1 MTLAAPERREGK
13 LVLPD
18 LLHARPANLF
28 VRVASERV
36 AEVRVRCGEKLANA
50 KSILEVLA
58 LGAARGATIELEAE
72 GPDAEQ
78 ALDELTRLVL
88 ANFDADLVPETGAG
102 AAPGIGIGAALLWE
116 APAHDDGPVDVAARF
131 TEARAGLEALL
142 TSLAPTERELLIP
155 ERAILAEVEPR
166 IAARVAAGEAFAAAV
181 EAETESVQT
190 DLFLDVRMR
199 LLGSGVVASSDAPSV
214 LVVESLPP
222 SLVASLPPSVV
233 GIVSAI
239 GEQEEA
245 HGVGSTSHAAILAR
259 SRGIPLA
266 YVDGSVTA
274 CIATGDRVVVDTL
287 DSPARVWVAPG
298 EKLLAEATARLRAFV
313 DERARREAALAQLE
327 LPVALRVNV
336 SRADEAW
343 PPAARG
349 VGLLRTEL
357 VFAGHAREPTVAEQ
371 TAAYRAVVDRASGH
385 PVSVRVF
392 DAGRDKPLPW
402 LPVTSG
408 ADSGVELLFAHEA
421 VLKAQLEAIFAAGA
435 KALLPLVRSAAD
447 VERAR
452 SLAPPGLAI
461 GAMIET
467 EAAVAR
473 AAEIAAA
480 ADFVSIG
487 SNDLTADVLGI
498 ARSSWEQGLAPRVRE
513 AIATIVQCARDAGK
527 SLTVCGELA
536 AHPEGARMLVAA
548 GVSALSV
555 PPSAVTDVAFA
566 LASPLPSKEAP

>member
-1 MTLAAPERREGK
+1 MRSAPSERRESK

-28 VRVASERV
+28 VRVASEH
-36 AEVRVRCGEKLANA
+36 AADVRVRCGEKLANA

-78 ALDELTRLVL
+78 ALEELTRLVL

-116 APAHDDGPVDVAARF
+116 PSRPQEGPHDVAARF
-131 TEARAGLEALL
+131 TEVRAGLETLL
-142 TSLAPTERELLIP
+142 ASLGPGERELLVP

-166 IAARVAAGEAFAAAV
+166 IVARVAAGETFVAAV
-181 EAETESVQT
+181 EAETASVQT
-190 DLFLDVRMR
+190 DLFLDVRTR
-199 LLGSGVVASSDAPSV
+199 ILGGAVVTTGDAPAV
-214 LVVESLPP
+214 LIVESLPP
-222 SLVASLPPSVV
+222 SLVASLPASVV

-259 SRGIPLA
+259 SRGVPLA
-266 YVDGSVTA
+266 YVDASVTA
-274 CIATGDRVVVDTL
+274 CIAPGDRVVVDTL
-287 DSPARVWVAPG
+287 EVPARVWVDPG
-298 EKLLAEATARLRAFV
+298 EKLLAEASARQRAFL
-313 DERARREAALAQLE
+313 DERVRRELVLARLE
-327 LPVALRVNV
+327 LPIELRVNV
-336 SRADEAW
+336 SRAGETW
-343 PPAARG
+343 PDLARG

-357 VFAGHAREPTVAEQ
+357 LFAAHRSEPTVAEQ
-371 TAAYRAVVDRASGH
+371 TAAYRAVVERANGH

-402 LPVTSG
+402 LPLASG

-452 SLAPPGLAI
+452 RLGPPGLAI

-467 EAAVAR
+467 AAAVER

-498 ARSSWEQGLAPRVRE
+498 ARSSWEQGLVPRVCE
-513 AIATIVQCARDAGK
+513 AIAKIVQYARESGK
-527 SLTVCGELA
+527 SVTVCGELA
-536 AHPEGARMLVAA
+536 AHPQGARMLVEA

-555 PPSAVTDVAFA
+555 PPSALTDVAFA

>member
-1 MTLAAPERREGK
+1 MKT

-28 VRVASERV
+28 VRVASEHAADV
-36 AEVRVRCGEKLANA
+36 KVRCGAKQANA

-58 LGAARGATIELEAE
+58 LGAARGATIELEAS
-72 GPDAEQ
+72 GDDAEE
-78 ALDELTRLVL
+78 ALENLARLVL

-116 APAHDDGPVDVAARF
+116 PPADDDGPVDVAARF
-131 TEARAGLEALL
+131 AQARAGLETLL
-142 TSLAPTERELLIP
+142 AELSPAERDLLIP
-155 ERAILAEVEPR
+155 ERAILAELEPR
-166 IAARVAAGEAFAAAV
+166 IVSRIAAGEAFASAV
-181 EAETESVQT
+181 EVETGSVHT

-199 LLGSGVVASSDAPSV
+199 LLGGGVVASGDAPRI

-222 SLVASLPPSVV
+222 SVVASLPACVV

-274 CIATGDRVVVDTL
+274 CIAAGDRVVVDTL
-287 DSPARVWVAPG
+287 EVPARVWVDPS
-298 EKLLAEATARLRAFV
+298 EKLLAEATARHRAFL
-313 DERARREAALAQLE
+313 EEQARRERALRRLE
-327 LPVALRVNV
+327 LPVQIRVNV
-336 SRADEAW
+336 SRAGETW
-343 PPAARG
+343 PDLARG

-357 VFAGHAREPTVAEQ
+357 VFAAHVREPSVAEQ
-371 TAAYRAVVDRASGH
+371 TAAYHAVVSRANGH

-402 LPVTSG
+402 LPVSPG
-408 ADSGVELLFAHEA
+408 APSDAASGVGLLFAHET

-452 SLAPPGLAI
+452 RLAPSGLAV

-467 EAAVAR
+467 SAAVEA

-498 ARSSWEQGLAPRVRE
+498 ARSSWEQGLGPKVRE
-513 AIATIVQCARDAGK
+513 AIAKTVQHARNAGK
-527 SLTVCGELA
+527 EVTVCGELA
-536 AHPEGARMLVAA
+536 AHAEGARMLVDL
-548 GVSALSV
+548 GVTALSV
-555 PPSAVTDVAFA
+555 PPAAVSDVAYA
-566 LASPLPSKEAP
+566 LAASPLPSKEAP

>member
-1 MTLAAPERREGK
+1 MKT

-28 VRVASERV
+28 VRVASEH
-36 AEVRVRCGEKLANA
+36 AADVRVRCGAKQANA

-58 LGAARGATIELEAE
+58 LGAARGATIELEAS
-72 GPDAEQ
+72 GDDAEQ
-78 ALDELTRLVL
+78 ALENLARLVL

-102 AAPGIGIGAALLWE
+102 AAPGIGIGAAHLWQ
-116 APAHDDGPVDVAARF
+116 PPNDGDRVDVPARF
-131 TEARAGLEALL
+131 AEARAGLEALL
-142 TSLAPTERELLIP
+142 AQLSPGERELLVP

-166 IAARVAAGEAFAAAV
+166 ILARIAAGAAFASAV
-181 EAETESVQT
+181 EAETGSVQT

-199 LLGSGVVASSDAPSV
+199 LLGGGVTIEGDEARV

-222 SLVASLPPSVV
+222 SVVAALPACVV
-233 GIVSAI
+233 GIVSAV

-274 CIATGDRVVVDTL
+274 CIADGDRVVVDTL
-287 DSPARVWVAPG
+287 EAPARVWVDPS
-298 EKLLAEATARLRAFV
+298 EKLLAEATARQRAFL
-313 DERARREAALAQLE
+313 EQQARREALAAELK
-327 LPVALRVNV
+327 LPVDIRANV
-336 SRADEAW
+336 SRVGETW
-343 PPAARG
+343 PDLARG

-357 VFAGHAREPTVAEQ
+357 LFAAHVREPSVTEQ
-371 TAAYRAVVDRASGH
+371 TAAYRAVVERANGH

-402 LPVTSG
+402 LPVSPG
-408 ADSGVELLFAHEA
+408 APSDAASGVGLLFEHEP
-421 VLKAQLEAIFAAGA
+421 VLAAQLAAIFAAGA

-452 SLAPPGLAI
+452 RLAPSGLAI

-467 EAAVAR
+467 AAAVD
-473 AAEIAAA
+473 AAADIAAV

-498 ARSSWEQGLAPRVRE
+498 ARSSWEQGLLPEVRE
-513 AIATIVQCARDAGK
+513 AIARTVQYARNAGK
-527 SLTVCGELA
+527 EVTVCGELA
-536 AHPEGARMLVAA
+536 AHAEGARMLVDL
-548 GVSALSV
+548 GVTALSV
-555 PPSAVTDVAFA
+555 PPAAVSDVAYA
-566 LASPLPSKEAP
+566 LAASPLPSKEAP